1 MTDKHWQSAFKIVER
16 LREAGFEAVIVG
28 GAVRDRLMG
37 LPAHD
42 VDVATAALPE
52 EVKSIFPKTA
62 DVGIA
67 HGTVMVLDPA
77 PPVEVTTYRT
87 EGTYTDH
94 RRPDHVEY
102 VTSLKEDLRRR
113 DFTMNAIAIRGDDTL
128 YDPFGGEEDI
138 RRGIIRAVGNPDERF
153 GEDAL
158 RMLRAVRFAAKTGFE
173 IAPATKAAIARH
185 AESICHVSMERVKM
199 EMDKIWTSGRA
210 GLAAQ
215 LMAETGLARHLP
227 LMGQAFS
234 GENLGIWQIFGE
246 PMQPVEGWALLCRLA
261 GEPDGNPYKLSNAEK
276 RSVRDILAACRIS
289 LERPY
294 SRMDAYRHQE
304 TALIAGARL
313 ANLTGKAAEQD
324 DPGAISRLK
333 KSLPISSLRD
343 LAITGNDLIK
353 WSGKKGGPWV
363 KEWLA
368 NIEEA
373 VVIGDLNNTRED
385 IKGWFLNGDESEGQR

>member
-1 MTDKHWQSAFKIVER
+1 LTDKHWEAAFEVVER
-16 LREAGFEAVIVG
+16 LREAGHEAVIVG

-52 EVKSIFPKTA
+52 EVKAIFPKTA

-113 DFTMNAIAIRGDDTL
+113 DFTMNAIAIRGDGSL

-138 RRGIIRAVGNPDERF
+138 RLGIIRAVGNPDERF

-158 RMLRAVRFAAKTGFE
+158 RMLRAVRFAAKTGFKIE
-173 IAPATKAAIARH
+173 PGTKMAINRH
-185 AESICHVSMERVKM
+185 AVSIRHVSVERIKM

-210 GLAAQ
+210 GQAAQ
-215 LMAETGLARHLP
+215 LMAETGLAEHLP
-227 LMGQAFS
+227 LMNRAFT
-234 GENLGIWQIFGE
+234 GTNIDIWGKFGK
-246 PMQPVEGWALLCRLA
+246 PAQPVEGWALLCHLA
-261 GEPDGNPYKLSNAEK
+261 GLQDGNPYKLSNAEK
-276 RSVRDILAACRIS
+276 RSVRDILTSCKIRS
-289 LERPY
+289 ERSY
-294 SRMDAYRHQE
+294 SPMDAYRLPE
-304 TALIAGARL
+304 PALITGARF
-313 ANLTGKAAEQD
+313 AHLTGKSGKPD
-324 DPGAISRLK
+324 DPRAISSLK
-333 KSLPISSLRD
+333 AGLPISSLRD
-343 LAITGNDLIK
+343 LAITGNDLID

-373 VVIGDLNNTRED
+373 VVTGYLKNTRED
-385 IKGWFLNGDESEGQR
+385 IKGWFLDGIESER

>member
-1 MTDKHWQSAFKIVER
+1 MTEKHWQAAFEIVER
-16 LREAGFEAVIVG
+16 LRDAGHEAVIVG

-52 EVKSIFPKTA
+52 EVKAIFPKTA

-113 DFTMNAIAIRGDDTL
+113 DFTMNAIAIRVDGSL

-138 RRGIIRAVGNPDERF
+138 NHGIIRAVGNPDERF

-158 RMLRAVRFAAKTGFE
+158 RMLRAVRFAAKTGFKIE
-173 IAPATKAAIARH
+173 TETEMAINRH
-185 AESICHVSMERVKM
+185 AESIRYVSVERIKM
-199 EMDKIWTSGRA
+199 EMDKIWTSGRTD
-210 GLAAQ
+210 LAAQ
-215 LMAETGLARHLP
+215 LMAETGLAEHLP
-227 LMGQAFS
+227 LMDKAFS
-234 GENLGIWQIFGE
+234 GTNLPVWKKFGNPE
-246 PMQPVEGWALLCRLA
+246 QLTEGWALLCHLA
-261 GEPDGNPYKLSNAEK
+261 GLQDGNPYKLSNAEK
-276 RSVRDILAACRIS
+276 RSVRDILTSFKIRS
-289 LERPY
+289 ERPY
-294 SRMDAYRHQE
+294 SPMDAYRLPE
-304 TALIAGARL
+304 PALISGTRFAY
-313 ANLTGKAAEQD
+313 LTGKSGMPD
-324 DPGAISRLK
+324 DSDAISSLK
-333 KSLPISSLRD
+333 KGLPISSLRD
-343 LAITGNDLIK
+343 LAITGNDLIA

-363 KEWLA
+363 KQWLA

-373 VVIGDLNNTRED
+373 VVNGYLKNTRED
-385 IKGWFLNGDESEGQR
+385 IKGWFLDGIKSER

>member
-1 MTDKHWQSAFKIVER
+1 MTEKHWQSAFEIVGR

-52 EVKSIFPKTA
+52 EVKAIFPKTA

-67 HGTVMVLDPA
+67 HGTVMVLDPT

-113 DFTMNAIAIRGDDTL
+113 DFTMNAIAIRGDGSL
-128 YDPFGGEEDI
+128 YDPFRGEEDI
-138 RRGIIRAVGNPDERF
+138 MRGIIRAVGKPDERF
-153 GEDAL
+153 AEDAL

-173 IAPATKAAIARH
+173 IESGTKAAISRH
-185 AESICHVSMERVKM
+185 AGSIRHVSVERVKM

-210 GLAAQ
+210 GLAVQ

-227 LMGQAFS
+227 LMDRAFS
-234 GENLGIWQIFGE
+234 GETLGTWEKFGKPE
-246 PMQPVEGWALLCRLA
+246 RTVEGWALLCFLA
-261 GEPDGNPYKLSNAEK
+261 GEPDGNPYKLSNSEK
-276 RSVRDILAACRIS
+276 RSVRDILAAFRIGR
-289 LERPY
+289 ERPY
-294 SRMDAYRHQE
+294 SRMDAYRLPE

-313 ANLTGKAAEQD
+313 ANMTGEASVSAE
-324 DPGAISRLK
+324 PGAISRLK
-333 KSLPISSLRD
+333 NSLPISSLKD

-353 WSGKKGGPWV
+353 WCGKKGGPWV

-373 VVIGDLNNTRED
+373 VVTGHLDNNRED
-385 IKGWFLNGDESEGQR
+385 IKGWFLNGIESEG

>member
-1 MTDKHWQSAFKIVER
+1 MTDKHWQSAFEVVGR
-16 LREAGFEAVIVG
+16 LREAGHEAVIVG

-52 EVKSIFPKTA
+52 EVKAIFPKTA

-67 HGTVMVLDPA
+67 HGTVMVLDPS

-113 DFTMNAIAIRGDDTL
+113 DFTMNAIAIRGDGSL
-128 YDPFGGEEDI
+128 YDPFGGEKDI
-138 RRGIIRAVGNPDERF
+138 VLGIIRAVGDPDERF

-158 RMLRAVRFAAKTGFE
+158 RMLRAVRFAAKTGFKIE
-173 IAPATKAAIARH
+173 PGTGAAIARH
-185 AESICHVSMERVKM
+185 AGSISHVSVERIKM

-210 GLAAQ
+210 GTAAQ
-215 LMAETGLARHLP
+215 LMEESGLAERLP
-227 LMGQAFS
+227 LMDLAFS
-234 GENLGIWQIFGE
+234 GENLGIWKKFGK
-246 PMQPVEGWALLCRLA
+246 PVLPVEGWALLYHLA
-261 GEPDGNPYKLSNAEK
+261 RAQDGNPYKLSNAEK
-276 RSVRDILAACRIS
+276 RLVRDILTSCRIRS
-289 LERPY
+289 ERPY
-294 SRMDAYRHQE
+294 SPMDAYRLPEHE
-304 TALIAGARL
+304 LTAGARF
-313 ANLTGKAAEQD
+313 AHLTGKIGRPDSPDQ
-324 DPGAISRLK
+324 ISMLK
-333 KSLPISSLRD
+333 NTLPISSLRD
-343 LAITGNDLIK
+343 LAITGNDLIA
-353 WSGKKGGPWV
+353 WSGRKGGPWV

-373 VVIGDLNNTRED
+373 VVSGHLENTRED
-385 IKGWFLNGDESEGQR
+385 IKGWFLDGIESEG